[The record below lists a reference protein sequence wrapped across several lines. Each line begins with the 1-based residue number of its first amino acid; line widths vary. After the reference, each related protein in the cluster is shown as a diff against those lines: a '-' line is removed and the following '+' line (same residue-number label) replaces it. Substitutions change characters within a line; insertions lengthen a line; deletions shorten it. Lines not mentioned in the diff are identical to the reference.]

1 MRVVPR
7 RERAEE
13 TGVGLVRMSQSIREA
28 TVQPCKHALG
38 GEPARIGIDALK
50 LLKQL
55 CSL

>member
-1 MRVVPR
+1 M
-7 RERAEE
+7 EE
-13 TGVGLVRMSQSIREA
+13 MGVELVRMSQRIREA
-28 TVQPCKHALG
+28 TVQPCKHAPG